1 MFDNKIFDNSGGGG
15 ALTPVVPSPAG
26 NDTYVQFN
34 DGGAMG
40 ADAQMTFTKTTG
52 ILTLGDGTNPA
63 ALYLNGPGRAADGR
77 NIYINNTGATGVCAL
92 EISAHAG
99 GTAGYGIIMSAI
111 YPLRITNAGSDY
123 AITAA
128 NHPNDNGGGMQL
140 SVGLGDQAVSQH
152 ILSLRR
158 FGTGAFTGNA
168 ICMLYDRSD
177 TGAGEAGQDNDVLG
191 TISFKGYNAAASP
204 ELVEFAYIEAGIAA
218 SGTVDDLER
227 GFLSLWAKADY
238 DDGSSHPSLK
248 IHQPTN
254 YFVTYDF
261 LGATGLS
268 GNKGP
273 FIRTQCPNNTGACL
287 QLDSAGGD
295 STFYWTTSNS
305 TEQWRF
311 FLDFDNAN
319 LEIYDASAG
328 GIGSVMSFHKTEG
341 NINFWRSTTATQPT
355 SGVKNLVFGNGA
367 TAPSAILADS
377 VVAWCADYVAGDA
390 RLSIMG
396 EKNTN
401 TLTLGAGNVLLRPDT
416 MADDSV
422 SGETFVGTAGEDLA
436 WGDVVYMAADGKFYK
451 ADADSSST
459 APAVAFCTATIS
471 ADASGEFLK
480 RGWIR
485 DDSAYN
491 FTKGPGASGLI
502 YLSTDAGAVTQT
514 APSGTGDQVQV
525 LGWAYTA
532 DIWYFEPQLVVVE
545 V

>member
-63 ALYLNGPGRAADGR
+63 ALYLNGPGRAADGWIRR

-111 YPLRITNAGSDY
+111 YPLRITNVGSDY

-128 NHPNDNGGGMQL
+128 NHPNVNGGGMQL

-168 ICMLYDRSD
+168 ICMLYDRSG

-390 RLSIMG
+390 RLYLMG

-401 TLTLGAGNVLLRPDT
+401 KLVFGAGSMMLDSSL
-416 MADDSV
+416 ADDSW
-422 SGETFVGTAGEDLA
+422 SGVTIVGTAGENVA
-436 WGDVVYMAADGKFYK
+436 IGDVCYRKSDGKYWK
-451 ADADSSST
+451 ADANAAAT
-459 APAVAFCTATIS
+459 MPGVVMATGTIS

-480 RGWIR
+480 YGFLR
-485 DDSAYN
+485 DDSWAAWTVGGLLYVSAA
-491 FTKGPGASGLI
+491 TTGAMVQ
-502 YLSTDAGAVTQT
+502 A
-514 APSGTGDQVQV
+514 APSGGGDQVQV
-525 LGWAYTA
+525 LGYAYSA
-532 DIWYFEPQLVVVE
+532 KVVFFNPQYVMVE

>member
-63 ALYLNGPGRAADGR
+63 ALYLNGPGRAADGWIRR

-111 YPLRITNAGSDY
+111 YPLRITNLGSDY

-254 YFVTYDF
+254 HFVTYDF

-390 RLSIMG
+390 RLYLMG

-401 TLTLGAGNVLLRPDT
+401 KLVFGAGSMMLDSSL
-416 MADDSV
+416 ADDSW
-422 SGETFVGTAGEDLA
+422 SGVTIVGTAGENVA
-436 WGDVVYMAADGKFYK
+436 IGDVCYRKSDGKYWK
-451 ADADSSST
+451 ADANAAAT
-459 APAVAFCTATIS
+459 MPGVVMATGTIS

-480 RGWIR
+480 YGFLR
-485 DDSAYN
+485 DDSWAAWTVGGLLYVSAA
-491 FTKGPGASGLI
+491 TTGAMVQ
-502 YLSTDAGAVTQT
+502 A
-514 APSGTGDQVQV
+514 APSGGGDQVQV
-525 LGWAYTA
+525 LGYAYSA
-532 DIWYFEPQLVVVE
+532 KVVFFNPQYVMVE

>member
-15 ALTPVVPSPAG
+15 ALTPGVTPAG

-63 ALYLNGPGRAADGR
+63 ALYLNGPGRAADGWIRR

-111 YPLRITNAGSDY
+111 YPLRITNVGSDY

-128 NHPNDNGGGMQL
+128 NHPNVNGGGMQL

-168 ICMLYDRSD
+168 ICMLYDRSG

-390 RLSIMG
+390 RLYLMG

-401 TLTLGAGNVLLRPDT
+401 KLVFGAGSMMLDSSL
-416 MADDSV
+416 ADDSW
-422 SGETFVGTAGEDLA
+422 SGVTIVGTAGENVA
-436 WGDVVYMAADGKFYK
+436 IGDVCYRKSDGKYWK
-451 ADADSSST
+451 ADANAAAT
-459 APAVAFCTATIS
+459 MPGVVMATGTIS

-480 RGWIR
+480 YGFLR
-485 DDSAYN
+485 DDSWAAWTVGGLLYVSAA
-491 FTKGPGASGLI
+491 TTGAMVQ
-502 YLSTDAGAVTQT
+502 A
-514 APSGTGDQVQV
+514 APSGGGDQVQV
-525 LGWAYTA
+525 LGYAYSA
-532 DIWYFEPQLVVVE
+532 KVVFFNPQYVMVE

>member
-63 ALYLNGPGRAADGR
+63 ALYLNGPGRAADGSFRR
-77 NIYINNTGATGVCAL
+77 NIYINNIGATGVCAL

-111 YPLRITNAGSDY
+111 YPLRITNVGSDY

-128 NHPNDNGGGMQL
+128 SHPHVNGGGMQL

-168 ICMLYDRSD
+168 ICMLYDRSG

-390 RLSIMG
+390 RLYLMG

-401 TLTLGAGNVLLRPDT
+401 KLVFGAGSMMLDSSL
-416 MADDSV
+416 ADDSW
-422 SGETFVGTAGEDLA
+422 SGVTIVGTAGENVA
-436 WGDVVYMAADGKFYK
+436 IGDVCYRKSDGKYWK
-451 ADADSSST
+451 ADANAAAT
-459 APAVAFCTATIS
+459 MPGVVMATGTIS

-480 RGWIR
+480 YGFLR
-485 DDSAYN
+485 DDSWAAWTVGGLLYVSAA
-491 FTKGPGASGLI
+491 TTGAMVQ
-502 YLSTDAGAVTQT
+502 A
-514 APSGTGDQVQV
+514 APSGGGDQVQV
-525 LGWAYTA
+525 LGYAYSA
-532 DIWYFEPQLVVVE
+532 KVVFFNPQYVMVE

>member
-15 ALTPVVPSPAG
+15 ALTPGVTPAG

-63 ALYLNGPGRAADGR
+63 ALYLNGPGRAADGSFRR
-77 NIYINNTGATGVCAL
+77 NIYINNIGATGVCAL

-111 YPLRITNAGSDY
+111 YPLRITNVGSDY

-128 NHPNDNGGGMQL
+128 NHPNVNGGGMQL

-168 ICMLYDRSD
+168 ICMLYDRSG

-390 RLSIMG
+390 RLYLMG

-401 TLTLGAGNVLLRPDT
+401 KLVFGAGSMMLDSSL
-416 MADDSV
+416 ADDSW
-422 SGETFVGTAGEDLA
+422 SGVTIVGTAGENVA
-436 WGDVVYMAADGKFYK
+436 IGDVCYRKSDGKYWK
-451 ADADSSST
+451 ADANAAAT
-459 APAVAFCTATIS
+459 MPGVVMATGTIS

-480 RGWIR
+480 YGFLR
-485 DDSAYN
+485 DDSWAAWTVGGLLYVSAA
-491 FTKGPGASGLI
+491 TTGAMVQ
-502 YLSTDAGAVTQT
+502 A
-514 APSGTGDQVQV
+514 APSGGGDQVQV
-525 LGWAYTA
+525 LGYAYSA
-532 DIWYFEPQLVVVE
+532 KVVFFNPQYVMVE

>member
-63 ALYLNGPGRAADGR
+63 ALYLNGPGRAADGSFRR
-77 NIYINNTGATGVCAL
+77 NIYINNIGATGVCAL

-111 YPLRITNAGSDY
+111 YPLRITNLGSDY

-168 ICMLYDRSD
+168 ICMLYDRSG

-390 RLSIMG
+390 RLYLMG

-401 TLTLGAGNVLLRPDT
+401 KLVFGAGSMMLDSSL
-416 MADDSV
+416 ADDSW
-422 SGETFVGTAGEDLA
+422 SGVTIVGTAGENVA
-436 WGDVVYMAADGKFYK
+436 IGDVCYRKSDGKYWK
-451 ADADSSST
+451 ADANAAAT
-459 APAVAFCTATIS
+459 MPGVVMATGTIS

-480 RGWIR
+480 YGFLR
-485 DDSAYN
+485 DDSWAAWTVGGLLYVSAA
-491 FTKGPGASGLI
+491 TTGAMVQ
-502 YLSTDAGAVTQT
+502 A
-514 APSGTGDQVQV
+514 APSGGGDQVQV
-525 LGWAYTA
+525 LGYAYSA
-532 DIWYFEPQLVVVE
+532 KVVFFNPQYVMVE

>member
-77 NIYINNTGATGVCAL
+77 NICINNIGATGVCAL

-111 YPLRITNAGSDY
+111 YPLRITNVGSDY

-128 NHPNDNGGGMQL
+128 NHPNVNGGGMQL

-168 ICMLYDRSD
+168 ICMLYDRSG

-254 YFVTYDF
+254 HFVTYDF

-390 RLSIMG
+390 RLYLMG

-401 TLTLGAGNVLLRPDT
+401 KLVFGAGSMMLDSSL
-416 MADDSV
+416 ADDSW
-422 SGETFVGTAGEDLA
+422 SGVTIVGTAGENVA
-436 WGDVVYMAADGKFYK
+436 IGDVCYRKSDGKYWK
-451 ADADSSST
+451 ADANAAAT
-459 APAVAFCTATIS
+459 MPGVVMATGTIS

-480 RGWIR
+480 YGFLR
-485 DDSAYN
+485 DDSWAAWTVGGLLYVSAA
-491 FTKGPGASGLI
+491 TTGAMVQ
-502 YLSTDAGAVTQT
+502 A
-514 APSGTGDQVQV
+514 APSGGGDQVQV
-525 LGWAYTA
+525 LGYAYSA
-532 DIWYFEPQLVVVE
+532 KVVFFNPQYVMVE

>member
-63 ALYLNGPGRAADGR
+63 ALYLNGPGRAADGSFRR
-77 NIYINNTGATGVCAL
+77 NIYINNIGATGVCAL

-111 YPLRITNAGSDY
+111 YPLRITNVGSDY

-128 NHPNDNGGGMQL
+128 NHPNVNGGGMQL

-168 ICMLYDRSD
+168 ICMLYDRSG

-254 YFVTYDF
+254 HFVTYDF

-390 RLSIMG
+390 RLYLMG

-401 TLTLGAGNVLLRPDT
+401 KLVFGAGSMMLDSSL
-416 MADDSV
+416 ADDSW
-422 SGETFVGTAGEDLA
+422 SGVTIVGTAGENVA
-436 WGDVVYMAADGKFYK
+436 IGDVCYRKSDGKYWK
-451 ADADSSST
+451 ADANAAAT
-459 APAVAFCTATIS
+459 MPGVVMATGTIS

-480 RGWIR
+480 YGFLR
-485 DDSAYN
+485 DDSWAAWTVGGLLYVSAA
-491 FTKGPGASGLI
+491 TTGAMVQ
-502 YLSTDAGAVTQT
+502 A
-514 APSGTGDQVQV
+514 APSGGGDQVQV
-525 LGWAYTA
+525 LGYAYSA
-532 DIWYFEPQLVVVE
+532 KVVFFNPQYVMVE

>member
-77 NIYINNTGATGVCAL
+77 NICINNIGATGVCAL

-111 YPLRITNAGSDY
+111 YPLRITNVGSDY

-128 NHPNDNGGGMQL
+128 NHPNVNGGGMQL

-168 ICMLYDRSD
+168 ICMLYDRSG

-390 RLSIMG
+390 RLYLMG

-401 TLTLGAGNVLLRPDT
+401 KLVFGAGSMMLDSSL
-416 MADDSV
+416 ADDSW
-422 SGETFVGTAGEDLA
+422 SGVTIVGTAGENVA
-436 WGDVVYMAADGKFYK
+436 IGDVCYRKSDGKYWK
-451 ADADSSST
+451 ADANAAAT
-459 APAVAFCTATIS
+459 MPGVVMATGTIS

-480 RGWIR
+480 YGFLR
-485 DDSAYN
+485 DDSWAAWTVGGLLYVSAA
-491 FTKGPGASGLI
+491 TTGAMVQ
-502 YLSTDAGAVTQT
+502 A
-514 APSGTGDQVQV
+514 APSGGGDQVQV
-525 LGWAYTA
+525 LGYAYSA
-532 DIWYFEPQLVVVE
+532 KVVFFNPQYVMVE

>member
-63 ALYLNGPGRAADGR
+63 ALYLNGPGRAADGWIRR
-77 NIYINNTGATGVCAL
+77 NIYINNIGATGVCAL

-111 YPLRITNAGSDY
+111 YPLRITNVGSDY

-128 NHPNDNGGGMQL
+128 NHPNVNGGGMQL

-168 ICMLYDRSD
+168 ICMLYDRSG

-390 RLSIMG
+390 RLYLMG

-401 TLTLGAGNVLLRPDT
+401 KLVFGAGSMMLDSSL
-416 MADDSV
+416 ADDSW
-422 SGETFVGTAGEDLA
+422 SGVTIVGTAGENVA
-436 WGDVVYMAADGKFYK
+436 IGDVCYRKSDGKYWK
-451 ADADSSST
+451 ADANAAAT
-459 APAVAFCTATIS
+459 MPGVVMATGTIS

-480 RGWIR
+480 YGFLR
-485 DDSAYN
+485 DDSWAAWTVGGLLYVSAA
-491 FTKGPGASGLI
+491 TTGAMVQ
-502 YLSTDAGAVTQT
+502 A
-514 APSGTGDQVQV
+514 APSGGGDQVQV
-525 LGWAYTA
+525 LGYAYSA
-532 DIWYFEPQLVVVE
+532 KVVFFNPQYVMVE

>member
-63 ALYLNGPGRAADGR
+63 ALYLNGPGRAADGSFRR
-77 NIYINNTGATGVCAL
+77 NIYINNIGATGVCAL

-111 YPLRITNAGSDY
+111 YPLRITNVGSDY

-168 ICMLYDRSD
+168 ICMLYDRSG

-254 YFVTYDF
+254 HFVTYDF

-390 RLSIMG
+390 RLYLMG

-401 TLTLGAGNVLLRPDT
+401 KLVFGAGSMMLDSSL
-416 MADDSV
+416 ADDSW
-422 SGETFVGTAGEDLA
+422 SGVTIVGTAGENVA
-436 WGDVVYMAADGKFYK
+436 IGDVCYRKSDGKYWK
-451 ADADSSST
+451 ADANAAAT
-459 APAVAFCTATIS
+459 MPGVVMATGTIS

-480 RGWIR
+480 YGFLR
-485 DDSAYN
+485 DDSWAAWTVGGLLYVSAA
-491 FTKGPGASGLI
+491 TTGAMVQ
-502 YLSTDAGAVTQT
+502 A
-514 APSGTGDQVQV
+514 APSGGGDQVQV
-525 LGWAYTA
+525 LGYAYSA
-532 DIWYFEPQLVVVE
+532 KVVFFNPQYVMVE